1 MYTIMLH
8 RTTERT
14 PTANRTA
21 VLPCYQPCFRDTNR
35 ASVSPYYQSQYYVTV
50 SPCYRITE
58 RTPTLPLF
66 RVTVLANAFLR
77 YCASV
82 LLCYQPCYSVIS
94 EPPTPSPW
102 TYCNGKENFIFTY
115 NPHNRRPNNNYTS
128 MTFPETLCFTVEKR
142 IRLPIGVCNKKD
154 TNQRLT

>member
-1 MYTIMLH
+1 MVISSMKALCFVFDAVSGTLKFYFFAVAMCTIMLH

-58 RTPTLPLF
+58 RTPTLPFF

-82 LLCYQPCYSVIS
+82 L
-94 EPPTPSPW
+94 PTVLF
-102 TYCNGKENFIFTY
+102 CNIRAP
-115 NPHNRRPNNNYTS
+115 NPLPLNR
-128 MTFPETLCFTVEKR
+128 L
-142 IRLPIGVCNKKD
+142 
-154 TNQRLT
+154 